1 MQGGPEKL
9 TFDRSTG
16 TFGVITNNQTISLGL
31 FDPYKQQALD
41 FNNLVQNHQKT
52 IELHNQYMA
61 LEERAVICLKA
72 KDKVI
77 EDMTRKSSAMEAQL
91 KKALAE
97 AEFWKKSLEQKS
109 AVCSDLAGRLLE
121 IKRKETKSK
130 VLAEIKFA
138 NEAESSTGE
147 NSDNVLDTAR
157 SRRCKRRR
165 LLK

>member
-1 MQGGPEKL
+1 MS
-9 TFDRSTG
+9 FNSSTG
-16 TFGVITNNQTISLGL
+16 TFGVITNNPTISLGL

-52 IELHNQYMA
+52 IELQNQYKA
-61 LEERAVICLKA
+61 LEERAVFCLRA
-72 KDKVI
+72 KDRAL

-97 AEFWKKSLEQKS
+97 AEFWKKSLEQNR

-121 IKRKETKSK
+121 IKRKEGASK
-130 VLAEIKFA
+130 VLAERKFVD
-138 NEAESSTGE
+138 EAESSTGE

-157 SRRCKRRR
+157 TRRCKRRR
-165 LLK
+165 L

>member
-9 TFDRSTG
+9 SFNRSTG
-16 TFGVITNNQTISLGL
+16 TFGVITNNPTISLGL
-31 FDPYKQQALD
+31 LDPYKQQAVN
-41 FNNLVQNHQKT
+41 FNNLNHQKT
-52 IELHNQYMA
+52 LELHNQYKA
-61 LEERAVICLKA
+61 LEERAVFCLKA

-77 EDMTRKSSAMEAQL
+77 EEMTRKSLAKEAQL

-121 IKRKETKSK
+121 IKRRETKTK
-130 VLAEIKFA
+130 VVAERKYA
-138 NEAESSTGE
+138 EEAESSTGE

-157 SRRCKRRR
+157 TRGCKRRR
-165 LLK
+165 L